1 MMEGKPRRRHTD
13 GSKRH
18 PRKCCEL
25 HEDRKPGTFSCLY
38 RLLYLNER
46 WCLQFF
52 SLTTLLERY
61 FINTASRGLQTK
73 EGRGEQEENK
83 RKRRMPLVFLLE
95 RVNLETT
102 RWGAELQGVELQGV
116 ELHAHVFILYCVL
129 IRMEKEKKKKQQ
141 LWHPRC
147 SAHLQGPGE
156 PARKKPPDDYL
167 GAPRGLP
174 SLLHELPQLD
184 TSYSPPKSPFL
195 PLLALC
201 PVVALSFFATHFLQ
215 LPRHLSHFFT
225 CPPLFS
231 RHLSLHPPYSLV
243 PGHCASLM
251 PHSDSCHTQFCRQP
265 GVKTDVQ
272 KNKSLIF
279 VATDPAW
286 DRLNKQV
293 YRWSFESRNSL
304 FCCWNNVRF
313 LGNKWMKILSI
324 VWATQQQPDF
334 IFSLTSCVGFPSP
347 APASSHCLKTCRVSS
362 SKSNVSVNGR
372 PSPCVSPVTDRRP
385 VQSRGPPLRQMSAG
399 ISSCPPWPCK
409 GTSRHVARHSC

>member
-83 RKRRMPLVFLLE
+83 RKKRMPLVFLLE

-147 SAHLQGPGE
+147 SAHLRGPGE
-156 PARKKPPDDYL
+156 PARKKTPDDYL

-201 PVVALSFFATHFLQ
+201 PVVALSFFA
-215 LPRHLSHFFT
+215 S
-225 CPPLFS
+225 
-231 RHLSLHPPYSLV
+231 
-243 PGHCASLM
+243 
-251 PHSDSCHTQFCRQP
+251 SDSHGTYHIFLHVLLSSRAIFPCTPPTHWFP
-265 GVKTDVQ
+265 GT
-272 KNKSLIF
+272 
-279 VATDPAW
+279 APAW
-286 DRLNKQV
+286 CLTPTLAIHSFADSQV
-293 YRWSFESRNSL
+293 
-304 FCCWNNVRF
+304 
-313 LGNKWMKILSI
+313 
-324 VWATQQQPDF
+324 
-334 IFSLTSCVGFPSP
+334 
-347 APASSHCLKTCRVSS
+347 
-362 SKSNVSVNGR
+362 
-372 PSPCVSPVTDRRP
+372 
-385 VQSRGPPLRQMSAG
+385 
-399 ISSCPPWPCK
+399 
-409 GTSRHVARHSC
+409 

>member
-83 RKRRMPLVFLLE
+83 RKKRMPLVFLLE

-129 IRMEKEKKKKQQ
+129 IRMEKETTVVTS
-141 LWHPRC
+141 P
-147 SAHLQGPGE
+147 LQRT
-156 PARKKPPDDYL
+156 PARSWRASAKKTPWRL
-167 GAPRGLP
+167 PRGPAGSPITPTWAPAVRHILLSSQISLSP
-174 SLLHELPQLD
+174 SPR
-184 TSYSPPKSPFL
+184 S
-195 PLLALC
+195 
-201 PVVALSFFATHFLQ
+201 LSRCCTFIFCIVGLQ
-215 LPRHLSHFFT
+215 RHLSHFFT

-243 PGHCASLM
+243 PGRCASLM

-272 KNKSLIF
+272 KKKPDICSH
-279 VATDPAW
+279 
-286 DRLNKQV
+286 R
-293 YRWSFESRNSL
+293 SS
-304 FCCWNNVRF
+304 VRQ
-313 LGNKWMKILSI
+313 
-324 VWATQQQPDF
+324 TE
-334 IFSLTSCVGFPSP
+334 
-347 APASSHCLKTCRVSS
+347 
-362 SKSNVSVNGR
+362 
-372 PSPCVSPVTDRRP
+372 
-385 VQSRGPPLRQMSAG
+385 
-399 ISSCPPWPCK
+399 
-409 GTSRHVARHSC
+409 

>member
-129 IRMEKEKKKKQQ
+129 IRMEKETTVVTS
-141 LWHPRC
+141 P
-147 SAHLQGPGE
+147 LQRT
-156 PARKKPPDDYL
+156 PARSWRASAKKPPWRL
-167 GAPRGLP
+167 PRGPAGSPITPTWAPAVRHILLSSQISLSP
-174 SLLHELPQLD
+174 SPRSLSRCC
-184 TSYSPPKSPFL
+184 TFIF
-195 PLLALC
+195 C
-201 PVVALSFFATHFLQ
+201 NSFFAT
-215 LPRHLSHFFT
+215 PTAPITFFYMSSSLLAPSFPA
-225 CPPLFS
+225 PPLLTGS
-231 RHLSLHPPYSLV
+231 RALRQPD
-243 PGHCASLM
+243 ASLRLL
-251 PHSDSCHTQFCRQP
+251 PYTVLQTARCKDRCT
-265 GVKTDVQ
+265 K
-272 KNKSLIF
+272 KK
-279 VATDPAW
+279 AW
-286 DRLNKQV
+286 YL
-293 YRWSFESRNSL
+293 
-304 FCCWNNVRF
+304 
-313 LGNKWMKILSI
+313 
-324 VWATQQQPDF
+324 
-334 IFSLTSCVGFPSP
+334 
-347 APASSHCLKTCRVSS
+347 
-362 SKSNVSVNGR
+362 
-372 PSPCVSPVTDRRP
+372 
-385 VQSRGPPLRQMSAG
+385 
-399 ISSCPPWPCK
+399 
-409 GTSRHVARHSC
+409 